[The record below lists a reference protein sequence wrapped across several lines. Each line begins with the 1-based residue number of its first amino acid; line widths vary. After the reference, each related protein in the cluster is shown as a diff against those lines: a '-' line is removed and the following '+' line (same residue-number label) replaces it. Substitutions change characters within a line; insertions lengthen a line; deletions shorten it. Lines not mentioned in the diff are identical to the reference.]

1 MEVSII
7 FKIAAVG
14 ILVSILSQ
22 ILKHSGREEPVFWW
36 CCSGSFHIYMNYL
49 TASKNCLNSERGK
62 GMDIAKISLLGVCGV
77 MLGFLMKGTRP
88 EYACFITMGIG
99 LVIMGLAVGKVAY
112 LFETMGRI
120 QDMLP
125 SESGYVS
132 TLIRMVGITY
142 IGQFASGICKDAGY
156 GTTAAQ
162 IELFCKLSVM
172 ILSMPVLLALLET
185 IQDFMI

>member
-1 MEVSII
+1 
-7 FKIAAVG
+7 
-14 ILVSILSQ
+14 
-22 ILKHSGREEPVFWW
+22 
-36 CCSGSFHIYMNYL
+36 
-49 TASKNCLNSERGK
+49 
-62 GMDIAKISLLGVCGV
+62 

-125 SESGYVS
+125 SDSGYVS